1 MKFAIK
7 RLRHTDLTFFKS
19 YFKKTTGGKQKA
31 INLDAAVFADTF
43 FPKLSKSNPDR
54 PTSVFFDLTIV
65 GPNSAPP
72 FILARKALIQQ
83 KNWRLNGEFVDDDD
97 NPNRFDLL
105 APDDLAVLAFDGS
118 DEPIGVAMAVFAAGS
133 HLDQPAFAA
142 LATLVGNSSMV
153 STDIDALNVAFQ
165 GLAADHSARLILPDA
180 ELAEDLADAAV
191 GSTTATDAIVKKVA
205 KGKVLKKITP
215 ADLEAAWHLQRKI
228 GSDGEDLIAEMF
240 ENMVIGGAIK
250 SYEHT
255 SQLNPVSPYDFT
267 VVGNDGA
274 TCVVEAKSTT
284 GAFNRAFHI
293 SSAEVRAAA
302 QSEVPYLVFRL
313 FDLKSNHAKV
323 RRSNDIRDFAKGLL
337 KQPLPVGVSVDCY
350 SVSPDCLSW
359 GPVEQL

>member
-19 YFKKTTGGKQKA
+19 YFKQHTGGKQKA

-65 GPNSAPP
+65 GPHSAPA
-72 FILARKALIQQ
+72 FVLARKALIQQ

-97 NPNRFDLL
+97 NPHRFDVL

-118 DEPIGVAMAVFAAGS
+118 EEPIGVAMAVFAAAS
-133 HLDQPAFAA
+133 QLDQPAFAA
-142 LATLVGNSSMV
+142 LGAIVGNSSMV
-153 STDIDALNVAFQ
+153 STNVDALKAAFQ

-191 GSTTATDAIVKKVA
+191 GSTSATDAIVKKVA
-205 KGKVLKKITP
+205 KGKVLKKITQ
-215 ADLEAAWHLQRKI
+215 ADLEAAWHLQRKV
-228 GSDGEDLIAEMF
+228 GSDGEDLVAELF
-240 ENMVIGGAIK
+240 ENMVIGGSIK
-250 SYEHT
+250 SFEHT
-255 SQLNPVSPYDFT
+255 SQINPVSPFDFT
-267 VVGNDGA
+267 VVGTDGA

-284 GAFNRAFHI
+284 GAFKRPFHI
-293 SSAEVRAAA
+293 SSAEVKAAA
-302 QSEVPYLVFRL
+302 ESEVPYLVFRL
-313 FDLKSNHAKV
+313 FDLKPNQAKF
-323 RRSNDIRDFAKGLL
+323 RRSDDIRSFAKELL

-359 GPVEQL
+359 GAVEQL